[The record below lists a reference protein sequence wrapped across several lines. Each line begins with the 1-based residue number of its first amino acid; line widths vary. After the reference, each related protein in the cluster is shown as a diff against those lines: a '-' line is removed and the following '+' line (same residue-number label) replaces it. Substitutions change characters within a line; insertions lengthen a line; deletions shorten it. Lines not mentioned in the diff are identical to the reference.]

1 MQGYSP
7 TNATLKTEIIRLIR
21 IMGNLM
27 YIRIMG
33 NLMYIRIM
41 GNIHLYILRVI
52 DVILILVVFN

>member
-7 TNATLKTEIIRLIR
+7 TNATLKTEIIRLI
-21 IMGNLM
+21 G
-27 YIRIMG
+27 IMG

-52 DVILILVVFN
+52 DVILMLVVFN